1 MNLKDIASTVYY
13 ILAIFSVGCVV
24 VKLFY
29 GWLRGDQI
37 HKKFV
42 TEMASCHLPYI
53 YRELRTINPVAPD
66 HPPISFVQFKDK

>member
-1 MNLKDIASTVYY
+1 MNLKDVASTVYY
-13 ILAIFSVGCVV
+13 TVAIVSVGCVV

-42 TEMASCHLPYI
+42 MDMAHNHLPYI
-53 YRELRTINPVAPD
+53 YRELRILNPGAAD
-66 HPPISFVQFKDK
+66 HPHIAFVHFEDK